1 MATTFY
7 VDGASR
13 VHRLNPVTKL
23 VAVLVLVVV
32 AFALTSTWWLPGV
45 LLVTLVV
52 PAALAAR
59 CGGRLASAGL
69 KLLAPLLLA
78 LVVVQGLFFPEGRT
92 VLAELGPARVTVEG
106 LMFAL
111 GIALRI
117 VLLVAAFLLLL
128 LTTHPGALMAALTQH
143 GMPPKISYVIS
154 STLQVVPA
162 FRDRAEAILLAQ
174 RARGMRTDGGLL
186 RRVRVLLPL
195 VTPLVLGLFT
205 DVEERSTAME
215 ARAFGATRAR
225 TALTTVPDSTAQRV
239 ARWVLAAAA
248 VAAVAYSF
256 LGGQR

>member
-1 MATTFY
+1 MSTTFY
-7 VDGASR
+7 VDRPSP

-32 AFALTSTWWLPGV
+32 AFAMTSTWWLSAV
-45 LLVTLVV
+45 LLVVCVV
-52 PAALAAR
+52 PAALVAR
-59 CGGRLASAGL
+59 CGGRLASVGI
-69 KLLAPLLLA
+69 KLLAPLLVA
-78 LVVVQGLFFPEGRT
+78 LVVVQGLFFPEGTT

-111 GIALRI
+111 GIALRV
-117 VLLVAAFLLLL
+117 VLLVSAFLLLL
-128 LTTHPGALMAALTQH
+128 LTTHPGTLMGALSQA

-162 FRDRAEAILLAQ
+162 FRDRADAILLAQ
-174 RARGMRTDGGLL
+174 RARGLRTDGSVL
-186 RRVRVLLPL
+186 RRAKVLLPL

-225 TALTTVPDSTAQRV
+225 TALTVVPDSTAQRV
-239 ARWVLAAAA
+239 ARWALA
-248 VAAVAYSF
+248 VAAVGVVALSF
-256 LGGQR
+256 LGGQ